1 MEENILKKYIPM
13 TETIYYVLLALKE
26 ERHGYAIIQYISQ
39 LTEERIQ
46 MGTGTLYTMLGRL
59 VDDKLITVVSADS
72 KKKTYKITPDG
83 DQLLQTELERLA
95 NQLKN
100 GEDVYGSK
108 YY

>member
-1 MEENILKKYIPM
+1 MEEGILKKYIPM

-26 ERHGYAIIQYISQ
+26 ERHGYAIIQYIGQ

-59 VDDKLITVVSADS
+59 VDDRLIAVVSTDN
-72 KKKTYKITPDG
+72 KKKTYKITSDG
-83 DQLLQTELERLA
+83 EQILQTELQRLA

-100 GEDVYGSK
+100 GEEVYEKK